1 MMRIDGTTERNRA
14 LTAAAAAVRRG
25 DVVLIPTERVYALAA
40 DAFQGTSALRDL
52 KGQDAHVALPVLV
65 ASQAMVQGIA
75 QVRPLAADV
84 MSAFWPGELTIIVP
98 AQPTLAWDAS
108 AGGPVAVRM
117 PLHPFTLALVSMT
130 GPLAV
135 TAAKRGDGAEPV
147 QVDAVLDHFGTDV
160 AVAVDVG
167 PLPGAG
173 ASTVLDL
180 TAPTPRVVRQGAVS
194 AEDLRVVC
202 PELVL
207 DA

>member
-1 MMRIDGTTERNRA
+1 MRIDGRSERSRA

-40 DAFQGTSALRDL
+40 DAFRGTTALRQA

-84 MSAFWPGELTIIVP
+84 MTAFWPGELTIIVP

-117 PLHPFTLALVSMT
+117 PLHPFTLALVSQT

-135 TAAKRGDGAEPV
+135 TAAKHGSESEPIGIDQALDQFGA
-147 QVDAVLDHFGTDV
+147 DV
-160 AVAVDVG
+160 SVAVDVG
-167 PLPGAG
+167 PLPGQG
-173 ASTVLDL
+173 SSTVLDL
-180 TAPTPRVVRQGAVS
+180 TAATPRVVRQGAVS
-194 AEDLRVVC
+194 ADELRVVC
-202 PELVL
+202 PQLVL

>member
-1 MMRIDGTTERNRA
+1 MRIDGVTERGRA

-25 DVVLIPTERVYALAA
+25 DLVLIPTERVYALAA
-40 DAFQGTSALRDL
+40 DAFRGTTALREA

-84 MSAFWPGELTIIVP
+84 MSAFWPGELTIILP

-117 PLHPFTLALVSMT
+117 PLHPFTLALVTLT

-135 TAAKRGDGAEPV
+135 TAAKRGAEAEPV
-147 QVDAVLDHFGTDV
+147 DVDLALDHFGADV
-160 AVAVDVG
+160 SVAVDVG
-167 PLPGAG
+167 PLPGQG
-173 ASTVLDL
+173 SSTVLDL
-180 TAPTPRVVRQGAVS
+180 TAAMPRVVRRGAVS
-194 AEDLRVVC
+194 ADDLRVVC
-202 PELVL
+202 PQLDL